1 MKELVFASGNDNK
14 VAEVEFKMGGS
25 IKLRGLKSIGCTEDI
40 PETGDTLEENAIM
53 KARYVWEN
61 FGVSCFADD
70 TGLEV
75 ESLEGAPGVLSARYA
90 GPQRNTRDNMAL
102 LLSNLSD
109 KPNRRARFR
118 TVICLID
125 NGVEHLFEGIV
136 DGTIIEQGRG
146 AEGFGYD
153 PIFLPDGSDKT
164 FAEMSMEEKNDL
176 SHRGRAIA
184 ALKQFLHQLIQ

>member
-75 ESLEGAPGVLSARYA
+75 ESLQGAPGVLSARYA

-109 KPNRRARFR
+109 KSNRRARFR

-136 DGTIIEQGRG
+136 NGTIIEQGRG
-146 AEGFGYD
+146 EEGFGYD

-164 FAEMSMEEKNDL
+164 FAEMSMVEKNDL

-184 ALKQFLHQLIQ
+184 ALKQFLHQ

>member
-75 ESLEGAPGVLSARYA
+75 ESLQGAPGVLSARYA
-90 GPQRNTRDNMAL
+90 GSQRNTRDNMAL

-109 KPNRRARFR
+109 KSNRRARFR

-136 DGTIIEQGRG
+136 NGTIIEQGRG
-146 AEGFGYD
+146 EEGFGYD

-164 FAEMSMEEKNDL
+164 FAEMSMVEKNDL

-184 ALKQFLHQLIQ
+184 ALKQFLQQ

>member
-75 ESLEGAPGVLSARYA
+75 ESLKGAPGVLSARYA

-109 KPNRRARFR
+109 KSNRRARFR
-118 TVICLID
+118 TIICLID

-136 DGTIIEQGRG
+136 NGTIIEQGRG
-146 AEGFGYD
+146 EEGFGYD

-164 FAEMSMEEKNDL
+164 FAEMSMVEKNDL

-184 ALKQFLHQLIQ
+184 ALTQFLHQ

>member
-90 GPQRNTRDNMAL
+90 GPQRNTHDNMAL
-102 LLSNLSD
+102 LLSNLRD

-184 ALKQFLHQLIQ
+184 ALKQFLHQ

>member
-1 MKELVFASGNDNK
+1 MKELVFASSNDNK
-14 VAEVEFKMGGS
+14 VTEVEYKMGGT
-25 IKLRGLKSIGCTEDI
+25 IKLRGLKSIGCEEDI
-40 PETGDTLEENAIM
+40 PETGETLEENAIM

-90 GPQRNTRDNMAL
+90 GPQRNTQDNIAL

-109 KPNRRARFR
+109 KSNRRARFR
-118 TVICLID
+118 TVICLIE
-125 NGVEHLFEGIV
+125 NGVEHLFEGTV
-136 DGTIIEQGRG
+136 NGIIIDQGRG

-184 ALKQFLHQLIQ
+184 ALKQFLNQ

>member
-90 GPQRNTRDNMAL
+90 GPQRNTHDNMAL

-184 ALKQFLHQLIQ
+184 ALKQFLHQ

>member
-1 MKELVFASGNDNK
+1 MKELVFASSNDNK
-14 VAEVEFKMGGS
+14 VAEVEYKMGGT
-25 IKLRGLKSIGCTEDI
+25 IKLRGLKSIGCEEDI
-40 PETGDTLEENAIM
+40 PETAETLEENAIM

-90 GPQRNTRDNMAL
+90 GPQRNTQDNIAL

-109 KPNRRARFR
+109 KTNRRARFR
-118 TVICLID
+118 TVICLIE
-125 NGVEHLFEGIV
+125 NGVEHLFEGTV
-136 DGTIIEQGRG
+136 NGIIIDQGRG

-184 ALKQFLHQLIQ
+184 ALKQFLNQ

>member
-75 ESLEGAPGVLSARYA
+75 ESLQGAPGVLSARYA

-109 KPNRRARFR
+109 KSNRRARFR
-118 TVICLID
+118 TIICLID

-136 DGTIIEQGRG
+136 NGTIIEQGRG
-146 AEGFGYD
+146 EEGFGYD

-184 ALKQFLHQLIQ
+184 ALTQFLHQ

>member
-75 ESLEGAPGVLSARYA
+75 ESLKGAPGVLSARYA

-109 KPNRRARFR
+109 KSNRRARFR
-118 TVICLID
+118 TIICLID

-136 DGTIIEQGRG
+136 NGTIIEQGRG
-146 AEGFGYD
+146 EEGFGYD

-184 ALKQFLHQLIQ
+184 ALTQFLHQ

>member
-90 GPQRNTRDNMAL
+90 GPQRNTHDNMAL

-125 NGVEHLFEGIV
+125 NGVEHLFEGKV
-136 DGTIIEQGRG
+136 EGTIIEQGRG

-184 ALKQFLHQLIQ
+184 ALKQFLHQ

>member
-25 IKLRGLKSIGCTEDI
+25 IKLRGLKFIGCTEDI

-75 ESLEGAPGVLSARYA
+75 ESLQGAPGVLSARYA

-109 KPNRRARFR
+109 KSNRRARFR

-136 DGTIIEQGRG
+136 NGTIIEQGRG
-146 AEGFGYD
+146 EEGFGYD

-164 FAEMSMEEKNDL
+164 FAEMSMVEKNDL

-184 ALKQFLHQLIQ
+184 ALKQFLQQ

>member
-75 ESLEGAPGVLSARYA
+75 ESLQGAPGVLSARYA

-109 KPNRRARFR
+109 KSNRRARFR

-136 DGTIIEQGRG
+136 NGTIIEQGRG
-146 AEGFGYD
+146 EEGFGYD

-184 ALKQFLHQLIQ
+184 ALKQFLHQ

>member
-75 ESLEGAPGVLSARYA
+75 ESLQGAPGVLSARYA

-109 KPNRRARFR
+109 KSNRRARFR

-136 DGTIIEQGRG
+136 NGTIIEQGRG
-146 AEGFGYD
+146 EEGFGYD

-164 FAEMSMEEKNDL
+164 FAEMSMVEKNDL

-184 ALKQFLHQLIQ
+184 ALKQFLQQ

>member
-40 PETGDTLEENAIM
+40 PETGNTLEENAIM

-75 ESLEGAPGVLSARYA
+75 ESLKGAPGVLSARYA

-109 KPNRRARFR
+109 KSNRRARFR
-118 TVICLID
+118 TIICLID

-136 DGTIIEQGRG
+136 NGTIIEQGRG
-146 AEGFGYD
+146 EEGFGYD

-164 FAEMSMEEKNDL
+164 FAEMSMVEKNDL

-184 ALKQFLHQLIQ
+184 ALTQFLHQ

>member
-53 KARYVWEN
+53 KARFVWEN

-75 ESLEGAPGVLSARYA
+75 ESLQGAPGVLSARYA

-109 KPNRRARFR
+109 KSNRRARFR
-118 TVICLID
+118 TIICLID

-136 DGTIIEQGRG
+136 NGTIIEQGRG
-146 AEGFGYD
+146 EEGFGYD

-164 FAEMSMEEKNDL
+164 FAEMSMVEKNDL

-184 ALKQFLHQLIQ
+184 ALTQFLHQ

>member
-1 MKELVFASGNDNK
+1 
-14 VAEVEFKMGGS
+14 
-25 IKLRGLKSIGCTEDI
+25 
-40 PETGDTLEENAIM
+40 
-53 KARYVWEN
+53 
-61 FGVSCFADD
+61 VSCFADD

-75 ESLEGAPGVLSARYA
+75 ESLQGAPGVLSARYA

-109 KPNRRARFR
+109 KSNRRARFR
-118 TVICLID
+118 TIICLID

-136 DGTIIEQGRG
+136 NGTIIEQGRG
-146 AEGFGYD
+146 EEGFGYD

-184 ALKQFLHQLIQ
+184 ALTQFLHQ

>member
-25 IKLRGLKSIGCTEDI
+25 FKLRGLKSIGCTEDI
-40 PETGDTLEENAIM
+40 PETGNTLEENAIM
-53 KARYVWEN
+53 KARFVWEN

-75 ESLEGAPGVLSARYA
+75 ESLQGAPGVLSARYA

-109 KPNRRARFR
+109 KSNRRARFR
-118 TVICLID
+118 TIICLID

-136 DGTIIEQGRG
+136 NGTIIEQGRG
-146 AEGFGYD
+146 EEGFGYD

-164 FAEMSMEEKNDL
+164 FAEMSMVEKNDL

-184 ALKQFLHQLIQ
+184 ALTQFLHQ